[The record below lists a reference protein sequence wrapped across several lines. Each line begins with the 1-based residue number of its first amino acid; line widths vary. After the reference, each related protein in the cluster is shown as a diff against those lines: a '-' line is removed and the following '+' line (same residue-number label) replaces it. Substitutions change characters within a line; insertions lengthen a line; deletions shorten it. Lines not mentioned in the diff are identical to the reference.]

1 MSNTKSTLQ
10 EVEMSKIFNSKTN
23 PRKTF
28 DEGSMKEL
36 QESISKVG
44 VLQPIL
50 LRKHPT
56 VRTGD
61 KFELVCGERR
71 YRAATLAGLKTIPA
85 NIRELTDDEAF
96 EMQII
101 ENLERKDVHPL
112 EEAEAYKKMI
122 DSGKYKIAD
131 IAAKFAKPETF
142 IAQRLKFVDLIEP
155 IKKDFYEGKLG
166 IGHAVL
172 IARLGEMNQKDIYQD
187 ANSQFHLNG
196 YGTADGIRSKS
207 RGVNNLDYAP
217 FGLADTELF
226 KQAGSCLMC
235 SKRSGAN
242 SLLFPDI
249 KEENRC
255 FDSGCYET
263 KMNNF
268 IEQTVAEIINEGKD
282 IQLARN
288 NYSDIPKLIEQL
300 AKQNKVP
307 ILKEYDDFRTYG
319 EGKKTKVFYIN
330 GSDAG
335 TIKKVILEEAKDIN
349 SRTAGTV
356 GNESLEQITKIEER
370 AKRALELDNVKVFQ
384 AIKEDP
390 KLFDEYPHDNSP
402 LTELETKAMWYLFDQ
417 KVLDYHASY
426 QYKKL
431 VDKPDSYGDLRAFE
445 FFRDTPVEQLK
456 TNQLV
461 RMAIKSQLTTMHE
474 PNYDKCTNSR
484 FYIEII
490 QEQCPNLVKAK
501 IDAQNEIAQ
510 KRIDRTNK
518 KLEELKGEL
527 KREDSLETRL
537 EKLVE
542 LGFVLDEQKKEI
554 GTGAFSISI
563 ETIEKQSAEEFET
576 MYQGFKK
583 QKSKFKK

>member
-1 MSNTKSTLQ
+1 MNSTESTLQ

-28 DEGSMKEL
+28 DEVSMKEL

-56 VRTGD
+56 ARTGD

-112 EEAEAYKKMI
+112 EEAEAFKRML
-122 DSGKYKIAD
+122 DSGKYTIAD

-142 IAQRLKFVDLIEP
+142 IAQRLKLVDLIDEL
-155 IKKDFYEGKLG
+155 KQEFYDGKIG

-172 IARLGEMNQKDIYQD
+172 LARLDPGTQKQQYDE
-187 ANSQFHLNG
+187 ANEEGSWTEG
-196 YGTADGIRSKS
+196 YGTVQQLKDNIEGELY
-207 RGVNNLDYAP
+207 NLNIAP
-217 FGLADTELF
+217 FDLNDDTF
-226 KQAGSCLMC
+226 KGATACAVC
-235 SKRSGAN
+235 PKRSGAN
-242 SLLFPDI
+242 PILFPDI
-249 KEENRC
+249 EEKDICHDRA
-255 FDSGCYET
+255 CYRS
-263 KMNNF
+263 KMNQFLEREVAAIIRDGLDIHIGLGWNSKAPDF
-268 IEQTVAEIINEGKD
+268 IVEMCKQHNIPILTDDDYRKAYNENELKD
-282 IQLARN
+282 A
-288 NYSDIPKLIEQL
+288 PKLLLVGGHNI
-300 AKQNKVP
+300 
-307 ILKEYDDFRTYG
+307 
-319 EGKKTKVFYIN
+319 GKTIPVYIN
-330 GSDAG
+330 RSAQSKSE
-335 TIKKVILEEAKDIN
+335 TASEPDI
-349 SRTAGTV
+349 G
-356 GNESLEQITKIEER
+356 EQIRKIEER

-390 KLFDEYPHDNSP
+390 KLFDEYLHNNNP
-402 LTELETKAMWYLFDQ
+402 LTDLETKAMWYLFDQ
-417 KVLDYHASY
+417 KVLGYHASDRY
-426 QYKKL
+426 RKL
-431 VDKPDSYGDLRAFE
+431 VNKPDSYGDLKAFE
-445 FFRDTPVEQLK
+445 FFKDTPLEELK

-490 QEQCPNLVKAK
+490 QEQYPNLVKAK
-501 IDAQNEIAQ
+501 IDSQNEIAQ

-518 KLEELKGEL
+518 KLEELKADLPE
-527 KREDSLETRL
+527 
-537 EKLVE
+537 EKTV
-542 LGFVLDEQKKEI
+542 KKAKVKE
-554 GTGAFSISI
+554 
-563 ETIEKQSAEEFET
+563 
-576 MYQGFKK
+576 
-583 QKSKFKK
+583 